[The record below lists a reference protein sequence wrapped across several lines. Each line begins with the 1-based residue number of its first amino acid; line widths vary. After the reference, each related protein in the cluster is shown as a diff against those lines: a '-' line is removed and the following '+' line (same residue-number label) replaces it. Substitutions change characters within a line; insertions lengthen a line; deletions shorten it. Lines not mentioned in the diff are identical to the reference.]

1 MIESMRPDTV
11 QDEVTA
17 SMRPNDTVHNLLK
30 VGTKAVALAQRAH

>member
-1 MIESMRPDTV
+1 MIKSMRPDTV
-11 QDEVTA
+11 QDEVTT